1 MGLVWTVSQPQTCA
15 IILWIAHHEAGLTA
29 KGIGFDARLIGAL
42 GIGRYISGLLPKLAS
57 ILGERLTVVANRQD
71 AAIVRALIG
80 GSPHLLT
87 VNARPYP
94 LAGQSLLPRS
104 LLRAALGVNHLPDY
118 HLARGQPSAFVVPVR
133 AVFS

>member
-1 MGLVWTVSQPQTCA
+1 MTT
-15 IILWIAHHEAGLTA
+15 

-87 VNARPYP
+87 VNARPYR
-94 LAGQSLLPRS
+94 LDRKS
-104 LLRAALGVNHLPDY
+104 
-118 HLARGQPSAFVVPVR
+118 VV
-133 AVFS
+133 